1 MLPYTQT
8 NLATTNAPC
17 LAPEGPVRAETG
29 GGLVTSEHGARDPA
43 RSLNFMPTTAPG
55 A

>member
-8 NLATTNAPC
+8 NLATANAPC
-17 LAPEGPVRAETG
+17 LAPEGPGKAETG
-29 GGLVTSEHGARDPA
+29 DGLVTSEHGARDPA
-43 RSLNFMPTTAPG
+43 RSLNFMPITAPG